1 MKQLFTFV
9 LAAMAFVACTQNDVE
24 ELSAN
29 RADVPETLTVGFEG
43 GDTRIELNEALKTVW
58 TEGDEV
64 SVFYRSYENTRW
76 AFQGETGDR
85 SCELRLVSGEV
96 GAQTMDNSIIVYPYS
111 DSYAI
116 DADTHAVAAL
126 LPAVQSYKEGSYG
139 AEGNIMVAESKFTQ
153 FTLKSIVGWLR
164 VELTGNRHIVNS
176 ITLCGNDGE
185 PVAGLCYINA
195 ADASVALAASDV
207 DESLVATEVVLNCG
221 SGVML
226 GAEAKKFYIALLPQT
241 FEKGLTVEVNYA
253 NAEPQTLVYED
264 SITIRRN
271 HISPI
276 NIEAQG
282 EAIIRTDKLFYTA
295 TALVEPDEATAF
307 NVAIVSNE
315 WDEATGEGVITFNG
329 ELTTIGYEAFAYCDS
344 LTSVTIPESVTTIGN
359 NAFYHCTSLTSV
371 TIPESITTIGE
382 AAFRSCDSLTSVT
395 IPDSVTTI
403 GAIAFYYCTSLTSVT
418 IGDSVTTIG
427 EGAFYHCDSLTSV
440 TIPESVTT
448 IGEAVF
454 KDCASLTS
462 VTIPDSVTTIGEA
475 VFKDCA
481 SLTSV
486 TIPESVTTIG
496 NNAFWYCGNLT
507 SVTIPESVTTIGDY
521 AFRHCS
527 SLTSVTIPT
536 NTTTIGEGAFVWCE
550 SLTSVTIPNN
560 VTTIGNGAFA
570 ACISLAEFKGKFA
583 ADGGRCLIKDNTIIA
598 YANASGTTYTIGDS
612 VTSIGDYA
620 FHSCSSLTSV
630 TIPESVTTIGDHAF
644 IYCDSLTSVYCK
656 ATTPPAGGVGMFY
669 DTSATIYV
677 PEDSLREYKMAEN
690 WSEYADYIVGYNF
703 EAGEETPE
711 TPSDFVPTHTATK
724 WLWSGPSSYGN
735 KYAVS
740 GDGFTVDVHFPTD
753 VATESSLATG
763 EYVWMVTSF
772 FSNSDAT
779 NFTTRSFKLGGSDDT
794 VPISDG
800 SAKVTASGDV
810 YTIQLTLVHR
820 DSGEKYMIEYVG
832 KLNDAGEQGGGE
844 VNPDGAIKLTRFAY
858 DMDMCSHYLGY
869 FWRASGENVSLGVAI
884 TSRSCTQDSINAGDY
899 VYNAYPDDIEY
910 AFQLRNSTYNGV
922 SVGDSNSTMKVE
934 KSGEVYKITIV
945 ASGHTF
951 VYEGTLN

>member
-329 ELTTIGYEAFAYCDS
+329 ELTTIGYEAFAYCD
-344 LTSVTIPESVTTIGN
+344 
-359 NAFYHCTSLTSV
+359 
-371 TIPESITTIGE
+371 
-382 AAFRSCDSLTSVT
+382 
-395 IPDSVTTI
+395 
-403 GAIAFYYCTSLTSVT
+403 
-418 IGDSVTTIG
+418 
-427 EGAFYHCDSLTSV
+427 
-440 TIPESVTT
+440 
-448 IGEAVF
+448 
-454 KDCASLTS
+454 
-462 VTIPDSVTTIGEA
+462 
-475 VFKDCA
+475 